1 MHQER
6 DADCLAHVRG
16 QIHRLVNPGLP
27 VATLMENRLKD
38 VAVAV
43 GDVSVLLVRRPKR
56 CHKVS
61 ATSLFLGRR
70 SSLQGFNESNLP
82 RFFIQHSDGAIVGSF
97 CILVRVP
104 YSG

>member
-6 DADCLAHVRG
+6 DADGLAHVRG
-16 QIHRLVNPGLP
+16 QIHRLVNPGLA

-61 ATSLFLGRR
+61 ATSLFLVAAHR
-70 SSLQGFNESNLP
+70 SKDSTNQTFRVSSS
-82 RFFIQHSDGAIVGSF
+82 RTAIAR
-97 CILVRVP
+97 L
-104 YSG
+104 